1 MSVFIILGLLIFG
14 AHLFSFLF
22 SKKRIPDVLF
32 LVLIGIAV
40 GPVLKWVSPED
51 LSSVGGVFS
60 SLTLLFILFDSGIDL
75 KIGQVQKYWDGVFQI
90 TILSFIVS
98 MFVAMGIAYLLGF
111 DTKVALLLG
120 AMLAGTSA
128 AIVIPLTR
136 QLDVSNRTVVLL
148 TLESAISGVLSI
160 VVSLAII
167 ESFEMHEM
175 SFGIL
180 VGKVLASVLLAL
192 VIGVVGGIVWA
203 SMLDRIRTIRNS
215 MFLTPAFVFLLYG
228 ITETLG
234 YSGAI
239 SSLAFGIVLGNVDYF
254 EFSFLEKM
262 KLQKMRPLE
271 DNERSF
277 FSELVFVFKTFFF
290 VYVGICIPFNDAKM
304 FLYGFLIAVGLYVAR
319 FVLIA
324 IVGRKN
330 TKQDRLVVSMM
341 IPKGLVAAVL
351 ASMPEQVNLSLGY
364 NLIPWASQLKSVAY
378 AVIFFSICI
387 CSVLVILNRN
397 KLVRADEPMADDGS
411 VDSQVAMPMGD
422 KDEKI

>member
-1 MSVFIILGLLIFG
+1 MSVFIFLGLLIFG

-32 LVLIGIAV
+32 LVIIGIIV
-40 GPVLKWVSPED
+40 GPVMKWVSPED
-51 LSSVGGVFS
+51 LSYVGGVFS

-75 KIGQVQKYWDGVFQI
+75 KLGQVQKYWDGVVQI
-90 TILSFIVS
+90 TILSFVVS
-98 MFVAMGIAYLLGF
+98 MLVAMGISHLLGF
-111 DTKVALLLG
+111 DTKVAMLLG

-136 QLDVSNRTVVLL
+136 QLAVSSRTVVLL

-167 ESFEMHEM
+167 ESFKMGEM
-175 SFGIL
+175 SVGLL

-192 VIGVVGGIVWA
+192 VIGVIGGIVWA
-203 SMLDRIRTIRNS
+203 SLLDRIRTMRNS
-215 MFLTPAFVFLLYG
+215 MFLTPAFVFILYG

-239 SSLAFGIVLGNVDYF
+239 ASLAFGIVLGNIDYF
-254 EFSFLEKM
+254 EFSFLSKM
-262 KLQKMRPLE
+262 KLQKMRSLD

-290 VYVGICIPFNDAKM
+290 VYVGICIPFNNAKM
-304 FLYGFLIAVGLYVAR
+304 FLYGFFIAVALYVAR
-319 FVLIA
+319 YVLIT

-330 TKQDRLVVSMM
+330 SKQDRLVVSMM

-351 ASMPEQVNLSLGY
+351 AAMPEQVNSSLGY
-364 NLIPWASQLKSVAY
+364 NLIPWASQMKSVAY

-387 CSVLVILNRN
+387 CSILVIVNRN
-397 KLVRADEPMADDGS
+397 KLVKSDGTEADETDG
-411 VDSQVAMPMGD
+411 DLLEAVANNETD
-422 KDEKI
+422 KV

>member
-1 MSVFIILGLLIFG
+1 MSVFIFLGLLIFG

-32 LVLIGIAV
+32 LVIIGIIA
-40 GPVLKWVSPED
+40 GPVMKWVSPED
-51 LSSVGGVFS
+51 LSYVGGVFS

-75 KIGQVQKYWDGVFQI
+75 KLGQVQKYWDGVFQI
-90 TILSFIVS
+90 TILSFVVS
-98 MFVAMGIAYLLGF
+98 MLVAMGISRLLGF
-111 DTKVALLLG
+111 DTKVAMLLG

-136 QLDVSNRTVVLL
+136 QLAVSSRTVVLL

-167 ESFEMHEM
+167 ESFKMGEM
-175 SFGIL
+175 SVGIL

-192 VIGVVGGIVWA
+192 VIGVIGGIVWA
-203 SMLDRIRTIRNS
+203 SLLDRIRTMRNS
-215 MFLTPAFVFLLYG
+215 MFLTPAFVFILYG

-239 SSLAFGIVLGNVDYF
+239 ASLAFGIVLGNIDYF
-254 EFSFLEKM
+254 EFSFLSKM
-262 KLQKMRPLE
+262 KLQKMRPLD

-277 FSELVFVFKTFFF
+277 FSELVFIFKTFFF
-290 VYVGICIPFNDAKM
+290 VYVGICIPFNNAKM
-304 FLYGFLIAVGLYVAR
+304 FLYGFFIAVALYVAR

-330 TKQDRLVVSMM
+330 SKQDRLVVSMM

-351 ASMPEQVNLSLGY
+351 AAMPEQVNSSLGY
-364 NLIPWASQLKSVAY
+364 NLIPWASQMKSVAY

-387 CSVLVILNRN
+387 CSILVIVNRN
-397 KLVRADEPMADDGS
+397 KLVKSDGTEADETDG
-411 VDSQVAMPMGD
+411 DLLEAVAKKETD
-422 KDEKI
+422 KV